1 MPIIIPLDKEIEDRV
16 TQYRDDPEKNFTE
29 SEAVYLDAMINNDTW
44 NLNRDD
50 MEALR
55 TMIENL
61 PFSYAGRDALL
72 SKIDDKL
79 AKIPENTNTDEED
92 YEYNDNENEVPREEY
107 SVPVIEDYEYNM
119 ADYDKL
125 PAYELLKEYERLG
138 EKNDADSADRRNKIW
153 DLAHEALDGAK
164 IDSENAPLLDTYYRI
179 MRLDDPNYPVPEEE
193 LAAALKQYDQN
204 HGLVDLDLTADEW
217 KQNYEEWRHYLNDDY
232 VSAQLETLSLLSPLK
247 KLDPYLFEEC
257 VQTLGDSVATELSTQ
272 PFSTDAQ
279 TTDLINQKIEAYCQK
294 IDAELADLSK
304 DADHWFVGLS
314 QEEQYRHKQALA
326 ESCGVSV
333 EEIENNSNNY
343 AKDFANYL
351 FLQYLT
357 THPERIHEVHEVV
370 ESVNVNYASN
380 SNVLQT
386 RLATRT
392 NAPALMREHTH
403 WYKNLK
409 EKYPKSMEFTKNIL
423 LSGVAATIPG
433 GLMALS
439 VYKLGET
446 YSEFKKQYKEKFPD
460 KPAKMK
466 NILAWICR
474 DEEKINKLMTRT
486 LLAGVSVL
494 VGGDLIDAALKP
506 SISVAITTLSGT
518 HTYMNKK
525 IGIDA
530 QKKDLIRLLQQ
541 YNPDFDPSA
550 KGKNP
555 DKDKLNTLLK
565 SLDKPSKLSKFFRRK
580 KQRTDFD
587 TALQEITQN
596 ADISPKDRERIEKLV
611 KDIKAKKSQRKAA
624 VLGIAAGAF
633 SVLGFKFAKDW
644 FNTDHTDAAAHET
657 SADENRMT
665 ETNQTSETAQE
676 TQTTEAPEQQTPPT
690 ALFDGRENNP
700 NLDFAVNATPTPT
713 YHKLIEL
720 GVLSEERAQELMG
733 GRSYIPSRILNDYL
747 QNEAQFTP
755 EQQEE
760 FNNFINDRDA
770 RMAEFEA
777 DKAAHSV
784 ARHASH
790 SSGNTHSSVS
800 NSGAST
806 NTPAS
811 NSGENTSIPDSDA
824 TNGADNEA
832 PAEAPLSQQN
842 SDDIKQ
848 RVKEAKYRLT
858 LKNGEQA
865 DVSGEKAIDAYSQ
878 YAKENNLDPSQG
890 KIQATLVNNEDHSV
904 TKITAKGN
912 KTTIVTYGDENQ
924 DGIGQRSER
933 LHTTKIKQDDGVT
946 TAKTRGDLDGDGRRG
961 DNTRVATNGQMTS
974 QYTYIKGGGRTLD
987 LTDSQGKHIR
997 YERVDGQTVMHTLDE
1012 KGKVSSTEAVQ
1023 GNPGIKTLRRF
1034 WEKQIKSR

>member
-1 MPIIIPLDKEIEDRV
+1 MPIIIPLDNEIEARV
-16 TQYRDDPEKNFTE
+16 TQYRDDPERNFNE
-29 SEAVYLDAMINNDTW
+29 SDAAYLDAMISNDTW
-44 NLNRDD
+44 NLNQDD

-55 TMIENL
+55 KMIENL

-79 AKIPENTNTDEED
+79 AKSQENTDTNED
-92 YEYNDNENEVPREEY
+92 TVPNEYEAPIEEYNDNESEPA
-107 SVPVIEDYEYNM
+107 SSWDI
-119 ADYDKL
+119 ADYDRL

-138 EKNDADSADRRNKIW
+138 EKNDDDSADRRNKIW
-153 DLAHEALDGAK
+153 NLAHEALDDAK

-179 MRLDDPNYPVPEEE
+179 MRLDDPNYPVAEEE

-217 KQNYEEWRHYLNDDY
+217 KQNYEEWRHYLNDEY
-232 VSAQLETLSLLSPLK
+232 ISTQLETSPLLSNLK

-272 PFSTDAQ
+272 PFDINDQ
-279 TTDLINQKIEAYCQK
+279 TTDLINLKIETYLQKIN
-294 IDAELADLSK
+294 DEL
-304 DADHWFVGLS
+304 VGLS
-314 QEEQYRHKQALA
+314 EDANHWFNELSEDEKYRHKEALA
-326 ESCGVSV
+326 KSCGVSV
-333 EEIENNSNNY
+333 EEIEKNPNNY
-343 AKDFANYL
+343 ADDFANYL
-351 FLQYLT
+351 FSQYLT
-357 THPERIHEVHEVV
+357 SHPKRVHEVI
-370 ESVNVNYASN
+370 ESANVSYASN

-392 NAPALMREHTH
+392 NAPALMRKHTN
-403 WYKNLK
+403 WYKKLK
-409 EKYPKSMEFTKNIL
+409 EKYPKSTEFTKNLL

-439 VYKLGET
+439 IYKLGET

-460 KPAKMK
+460 EPAKMK
-466 NILAWICR
+466 NVLKWIMQDPDR
-474 DEEKINKLMTRT
+474 KNKMLTR
-486 LLAGVSVL
+486 
-494 VGGDLIDAALKP
+494 AALSAVSLAAGTALIGAALRP
-506 SISVAITTLSGT
+506 ITSLSITTLSGT
-518 HTYMNKK
+518 HTYINKN
-525 IGIDA
+525 IGIRA
-530 QKKDLIRLLQQ
+530 QKQELVELLQK
-541 YNPDFDPSA
+541 YNKSFVPFKWRKSPSR
-550 KGKNP
+550 
-555 DKDKLNTLLK
+555 DKLNTLLK
-565 SLDKPSKLSKFFRRK
+565 SLDKPSKLSNFFRRT

-596 ADISPKDRERIEKLV
+596 ADISPKDRERIEELV

-624 VLGIAAGAF
+624 VLGVAAGAIG
-633 SVLGFKFAKDW
+633 VLGFKFAKDW

-720 GVLSEERAQELMG
+720 GVLSEERAQELME
-733 GRSYIPSRILNDYL
+733 GRSYIPSRVLNDYL

-777 DKAAHSV
+777 DKAAHRV
-784 ARHASH
+784 ARHTSH
-790 SSGNTHSSVS
+790 SSGSTHSSVS

-806 NTPAS
+806 DTPVS
-811 NSGENTSIPDSDA
+811 NSGENTSTPNSDA
-824 TNGADNEA
+824 SNGADNEA
-832 PAEAPLSQQN
+832 PAGSSSSQQTADN
-842 SDDIKQ
+842 DIRQ
-848 RVKEAKYRLT
+848 RVEEAKKRVYHYTTRD
-858 LKNGEQA
+858 GIQG
-865 DVSGEKAIDAYSQ
+865 DVSGENALAAFDQ
-878 YAKENNLDPSQG
+878 YVQDHQLDPSQG
-890 KIQATLVNNEDHSV
+890 KISVSFASGENHSV
-904 TKITAKGN
+904 TDITAKGHKMTI
-912 KTTIVTYGDENQ
+912 KTYDDQNH

-946 TAKTRGDLDGDGRRG
+946 TIKTRGDLDGDGRRG
-961 DNTRVATNGQMTS
+961 DNTRVATDGQMTS

-987 LTDSQGKHIR
+987 LTDPQGTHIR
-997 YERVDGQTVMHTLDE
+997 YERIDGQTVMHTLDE
-1012 KGKVSSTEAVQ
+1012 KGQVLSTEAVQ